1 MADLSKKRGIGHGLH
16 PFPTSSTSEKTNKL
30 QFWTTHN
37 RMPCFVDLT
46 ELSTGVS
53 EDEIQRDSYR
63 WKGREGTAF
72 FGRPKLIGELAPY
85 FYARYRASPKEVIRT
100 NIARLRWWWRL
111 FDRFEGSEP
120 VRSIEDLNELHYAA
134 YRTNPCGSSGAS
146 FFFTLVAEARA
157 DSNLPPLYWT
167 AIRIPPKER
176 ELPLLDDVKRLYH
189 WLKRPAFEALRR
201 YEHDP
206 DAIPTKHEVVYL
218 FAIFILNTGWNPQ
231 VAVDID
237 VDTCDKDGA
246 PLSIIPHPQ
255 SDAHSIVLSKK
266 ARARNSIQSAISN
279 NGRQLSP
286 HNILLSLIRQTTPL
300 RNRLKQKREELARN
314 IASISP
320 LTNSE
325 RDTLNAAI
333 SGITAFINSPW
344 IYEILASPKGTF
356 GTSAGKTNTFLP
368 EIGRL
373 QQAANIKISN
383 TNAKSR
389 TGPVF
394 QYAAQ
399 CINSKLSETE
409 TKVSE
414 NISLTDL
421 RDAFISWRYEKSGY
435 SWMDAMLAAGHGNI
449 ESLRAYLRKKQHRA
463 FSQKEFS
470 RVTGHMWD
478 AITAQDSPHNR
489 EDLTLVI
496 AAKVAGASAEQIA
509 RWQAGKDRT
518 YVGAGCINISSPPR
532 HISPNHTDGTLCRI
546 QRCTLCPENAI
557 LFHDSHVHLAKRIA
571 ELRYLQCNMSIT
583 SWLASDYPIEMEK
596 TWEALAAYDSDQVS
610 RYVKEWELAIAEKRH
625 FPLIMDGAYE

>member
-1 MADLSKKRGIGHGLH
+1 M
-16 PFPTSSTSEKTNKL
+16 
-30 QFWTTHN
+30 
-37 RMPCFVDLT
+37 
-46 ELSTGVS
+46 
-53 EDEIQRDSYR
+53 
-63 WKGREGTAF
+63 
-72 FGRPKLIGELAPY
+72 
-85 FYARYRASPKEVIRT
+85 
-100 NIARLRWWWRL
+100 
-111 FDRFEGSEP
+111 
-120 VRSIEDLNELHYAA
+120 
-134 YRTNPCGSSGAS
+134 
-146 FFFTLVAEARA
+146 
-157 DSNLPPLYWT
+157 
-167 AIRIPPKER
+167 
-176 ELPLLDDVKRLYH
+176 
-189 WLKRPAFEALRR
+189 
-201 YEHDP
+201 
-206 DAIPTKHEVVYL
+206 
-218 FAIFILNTGWNPQ
+218 
-231 VAVDID
+231 
-237 VDTCDKDGA
+237 
-246 PLSIIPHPQ
+246 
-255 SDAHSIVLSKK
+255 LSKK